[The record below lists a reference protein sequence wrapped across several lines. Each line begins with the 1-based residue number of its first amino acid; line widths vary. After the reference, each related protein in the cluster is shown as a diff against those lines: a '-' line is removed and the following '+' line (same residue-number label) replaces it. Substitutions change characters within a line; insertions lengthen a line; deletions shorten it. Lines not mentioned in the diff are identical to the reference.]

1 MSVEGESQFF
11 TDQILKILEKVSIN
25 YEPIEIKKYLENLE
39 NYSTP
44 TNEQFKNSLFIKPKK
59 N

>member
-1 MSVEGESQFF
+1 MSVEGTGQSF
-11 TDQILKILEKVSIN
+11 TNQILKILEKV
-25 YEPIEIKKYLENLE
+25 EKDFKPIEIKKYLENLE

-44 TNEQFKNSLFIKPKK
+44 KDEQFKNSLLIKPKQ